1 MYKRD
6 EISSLTQSQK
16 RKKKKKNFSF
26 KINDT
31 KILLPP
37 IQLIR
42 KFRSET
48 RTSTPPSPK
57 RRRKIDLNLES
68 YRVPIESKGRRIVE
82 PINRETVAFVPL

>member
-6 EISSLTQSQK
+6 ETSSLTQS
-16 RKKKKKNFSF
+16 KKKKKKFKNFSF

-31 KILLPP
+31 KILLP

-57 RRRKIDLNLES
+57 QRRKIDLNLES
-68 YRVPIESKGRRIVE
+68 YRVPIERKGRRIVE